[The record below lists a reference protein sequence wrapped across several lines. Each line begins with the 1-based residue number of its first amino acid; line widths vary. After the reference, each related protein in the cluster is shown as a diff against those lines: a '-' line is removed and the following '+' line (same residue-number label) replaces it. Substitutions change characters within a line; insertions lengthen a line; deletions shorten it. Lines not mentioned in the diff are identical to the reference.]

1 MKMKYIV
8 LIIGLCSLLFAVS
21 SQAELEIY
29 KDYDIGKEVTSM
41 TTVRIDPNMEDVYLE
56 GLRESWVKAVRL
68 QKELGYIKDWK
79 IFASELPQSGEF
91 NMVLM
96 VMFENSAD
104 LEPNQEK
111 YKNFMKS
118 WGQANQD
125 NSRKIT
131 KTYPNVRTLTGEYRL
146 REIIMK

>member
-1 MKMKYIV
+1 MKHIVKYF
-8 LIIGLCSLLFAVS
+8 GLCCILFAFS

-29 KDYDIGKEVTSM
+29 KDYDLGSEIISM

-68 QKELGYIKDWK
+68 QKQLGYIKDWK
-79 IFASELPQSGEF
+79 IYGSELPQSGNF

-96 VMFENSAD
+96 VVFEKSSD

-111 YKNFMKS
+111 YNTFMKS
-118 WGQANQD
+118 WGKANQE
-125 NSRKIT
+125 NSREIT
-131 KTYPNVRTLTGEYRL
+131 KTYPNVRALTGEYRL
-146 REIIMK
+146 REIMIK

>member
-1 MKMKYIV
+1 MKHIV
-8 LIIGLCSLLFAVS
+8 KFVSLCCILFAVS

-29 KDYDIGKEVTSM
+29 KDYDLGREIMVM

-68 QKELGYIKDWK
+68 QKELGYIKGWK
-79 IFASELPQSGEF
+79 IYGSELPQSGDF
-91 NMVLM
+91 NMVLI
-96 VMFENSAD
+96 VTFENSAD

-111 YKNFMKS
+111 YNKFMKS
-118 WGQANQD
+118 WGKSNQE
-125 NSRKIT
+125 RTREIT

-146 REIIMK
+146 REIILK